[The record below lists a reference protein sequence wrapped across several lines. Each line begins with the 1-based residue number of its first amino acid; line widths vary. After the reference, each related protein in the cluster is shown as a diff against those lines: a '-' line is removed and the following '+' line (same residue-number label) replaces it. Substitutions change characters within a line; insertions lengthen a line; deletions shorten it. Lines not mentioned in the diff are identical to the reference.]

1 MTFVEVSNIPRWRA
15 VNSYATCTTRGL
27 SHVSPQH
34 RCITVFKQPV
44 MKLSRCRID
53 VKHTTRC
60 LRSVTHHVGDG
71 SGCNTGRRKTNR
83 ASSYEALDMSVMR
96 PDVWL
101 RSLNSAH
108 LPGHNISQQFTV
120 RFTRSRETPIPQ
132 GRSGWQLIERSGK
145 YFRTHP
151 L

>member
-108 LPGHNISQQFTV
+108 
-120 RFTRSRETPIPQ
+120 FTRTQHFATVHRTFHAKLRDTNSSRTV
-132 GRSGWQLIERSGK
+132 WLAAD
-145 YFRTHP
+145 
-151 L
+151 